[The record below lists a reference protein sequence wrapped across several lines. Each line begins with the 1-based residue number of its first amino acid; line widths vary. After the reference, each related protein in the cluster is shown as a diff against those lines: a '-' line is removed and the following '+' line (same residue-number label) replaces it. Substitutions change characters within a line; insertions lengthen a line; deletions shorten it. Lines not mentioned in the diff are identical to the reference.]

1 VNVKSNLYAKYYFEL
16 RELFKNCEYEFPA
29 KPLTKSDEERLEI
42 STINFKEGLKKFN
55 GGIIPKMAEEKEA
68 TETEYDIDPREKP
81 AQPE

>member
-55 GGIIPKMAEEKEA
+55 GGT